1 MAQVWQDPV
10 LAQASQVA
18 LGKILSALPAA
29 SRIAA
34 QSMALSAPPMG
45 LDPLVQAILQILREA
60 VQANRKFNVQYRDV
74 SDSLTLRVLRPLGCF
89 YWGKVWTLAAWCE
102 VRDGFRS
109 FRLDR
114 IVVVIPMDGKD
125 GYSKDERG
133 KRLADFLRSAAPPGI
148 QEKLDGTS

>member
-1 MAQVWQDPV
+1 
-10 LAQASQVA
+10 
-18 LGKILSALPAA
+18 
-29 SRIAA
+29 
-34 QSMALSAPPMG
+34 MALSAPPMG

-60 VQANRKFNVQYRDV
+60 VQANRKVNVQYRDV
-74 SDSLTLRVLRPLGCF
+74 SDRLTLRVLRPPGCF

-125 GYSKDERG
+125 GYSKDEPE
-133 KRLADFLRSAAPPGI
+133 KR
-148 QEKLDGTS
+148 